1 MAGYGFAE
9 LSFGFL
15 LLPSEGVVKA
25 WIGFLGKTKKCRVRR
40 MGATH
45 QIKARRHITTVTK
58 PD

>member
-1 MAGYGFAE
+1 MSTPNHPLTPA
-9 LSFGFL
+9 LSL
-15 LLPSEGVVKA
+15 KEGVVKA